1 MCTHTHTHNMFHVPM
16 YRFSEDVE
24 TEQYINLCSQEA
36 ISMCF
41 VLQSNIQVFSDI
53 TYGDGTS
60 LVVKI

>member
-16 YRFSEDVE
+16 Y
-24 TEQYINLCSQEA
+24 TEQYIDLCSQEA

-60 LVVKI
+60 LVVKL